1 MPPTSIGVVA
11 SAFTRTAVRL
21 MWRPGGSPIGAMLVD
36 VVITLVPA
44 APEDVDYVIDL
55 KARVLRADLERAVG
69 AWNPNR
75 SAERV
80 RDHFSPAWTRIV
92 WDGDERVGTITMRPE
107 DAVIWLEM
115 FYLEPTAQGRG
126 IGSAVLSLVLAETGS
141 REIHLQVLD
150 GSAARRLYERYGFAL
165 VSADGV
171 DDFLVRRVHPVDALE
186 PHGDATALAGV
197 GVLD

>member
-1 MPPTSIGVVA
+1 M
-11 SAFTRTAVRL
+11 
-21 MWRPGGSPIGAMLVD
+21 
-36 VVITLVPA
+36 VITLVPA
-44 APEDVDYVIDL
+44 APDDVDYVIDL

-69 AWNPNR
+69 AWNPLR

-126 IGSAVLSLVLAETGS
+126 IGSAVLSRVLAETGS
-141 REIHLQVLD
+141 RDIHLQVLD
-150 GSAARRLYERYGFAL
+150 GSAARRLYERHGFGL
-165 VSADGV
+165 VSADGI
-171 DDFLVRRVHPVDALE
+171 DDVLVRPARPLDTE
-186 PHGDATALAGV
+186 QPHGDKTALAGIA
-197 GVLD
+197 VLD